1 MPRIAGVD
9 LPAAK
14 KVNIALTYIYG
25 VGRSNVKMILTQS
38 KVDGD
43 KRVNEL
49 NPDEVSRLQKVID
62 ASVPVEGNLRQM
74 VRDSIER
81 LKRTGSYRG
90 SRHIHSLPARGQR
103 TKTNGRTRRGKRK
116 TVGAMSKEM
125 AAKLEEAKTGK

>member
-103 TKTNGRTRRGKRK
+103 TKTNARTRRGKRK